1 MSFRDLEFLLAII
14 MPRGL
19 PLQMAKQH
27 SLKARK
33 YRWLERTMF
42 AGILLTWGGA
52 MVHLNFFENWFVI
65 ISFYQYY
72 VHRQNLS

>member
-1 MSFRDLEFLLAII
+1 

-33 YRWLERTMF
+33 YRWLERLTF
-42 AGILLTWGGA
+42 AGILVTWGAA
-52 MVHLNFFENWFVI
+52 MVHLAFGENWCVTFSNFEI
-65 ISFYQYY
+65 LC
-72 VHRQNLS
+72 QNLTDKAEIWIC